1 MSQSIA
7 TFYSILQARISCD
20 VRWQLASEAV
30 DGRYVGSHVGL
41 AKPKAGL
48 YAEDNISEQENNS
61 VKEKKVNINELKEK
75 WSLQLNVEQERHL
88 NEEWG
93 PFVQ

>member
-1 MSQSIA
+1 M
-7 TFYSILQARISCD
+7 
-20 VRWQLASEAV
+20 ASEAI
-30 DGRYVGSHVGL
+30 DERYVGSHVGL

-48 YAEDNISEQENNS
+48 YAEDNIGEQGDNS
-61 VKEKKVNINELKEK
+61 VQEKKVNINELKEK

-93 PFVQ
+93 PLIQ

>member
-1 MSQSIA
+1 M
-7 TFYSILQARISCD
+7 
-20 VRWQLASEAV
+20 
-30 DGRYVGSHVGL
+30 GL

-48 YAEDNISEQENNS
+48 YAEDNISEQEDNS

-75 WSLQLNVEQERHL
+75 WSLQLNVEQERRL